1 MASTSFMP
9 SLFEMVK
16 IRSNGMGVPILFPV
30 GEDGLATITA
40 LHISIRFGLQDTS
53 LWVER
58 EVYDPHTSVL
68 SHTVPEVSKH
78 SDDGSIIWTLKLGKY
93 RVYGLT
99 SSQMSIPTQ
108 LVTPCQSSTCTM
120 TPPPTV
126 RVKIE
131 PRVQA
136 IIDLSESSKDDTFHA
151 PPPLVNPILEA
162 QPPLHAP
169 LFPLCTPA
177 LEFLR
182 ASSLVQSQCIVQS
195 LRKLTQMPGCKNILK
210 RLDYDK
216 IKTMDVEF
224 LPPTYDG
231 DVLFVL
237 PAMGSSSL
245 HSKAKSMFG
254 MDKRYDGHIWTKTV
268 TTNISNVLDLS
279 FWSSSCV
286 GHLRCE
292 NPHCEYLGHAH
303 RTSSNNDT
311 EFEGVTKEPFS
322 VGGPLP
328 SGSTLVCKI
337 CKMPPKC
344 VALCSA
350 RIFYVH
356 GDDTSQRACIHLG
369 HHSHPVKVGDY
380 RESRKKIDALIE
392 KHVERTPQAT
402 VSKIV
407 MEVSKDLLGEY
418 LIRDENDPPTVLSLN
433 KLEPVFD
440 SCKELNS
447 PSLRNRVYTFKYLRR
462 FGVMDGI
469 TKLRGLSNW
478 AYIQRNMFPGQGD
491 DFDKVFIFKMSEVG
505 PGSGVDLVRRMQPNG
520 DLEHAW
526 IMFDHIK
533 RVTNWTTM
541 ACHVYDATYQRVMTI
556 ACCDFQSEDKD
567 AQIIFWKNLNHVMAR
582 HGVPLPQFQ
591 GFMADSAQAN

>member
-1 MASTSFMP
+1 
-9 SLFEMVK
+9 
-16 IRSNGMGVPILFPV
+16 
-30 GEDGLATITA
+30 
-40 LHISIRFGLQDTS
+40 
-53 LWVER
+53 
-58 EVYDPHTSVL
+58 
-68 SHTVPEVSKH
+68 
-78 SDDGSIIWTLKLGKY
+78 
-93 RVYGLT
+93 
-99 SSQMSIPTQ
+99 MSIPTQ
-108 LVTPCQSSTCTM
+108 LVIPHQSSNCTM

-131 PRVQA
+131 PGIQVV
-136 IIDLSESSKDDTFHA
+136 IDLSESSEDDAPHA
-151 PPPLVNPILEA
+151 PPPLVSPIPEA
-162 QPPLHAP
+162 QPPLHAS
-169 LFPLCTPA
+169 LSPLCMPA
-177 LEFLR
+177 LKSLR

-195 LRKLTQMPGCKNILK
+195 LRKLTQMLGRKNILK
-210 RLDYDK
+210 RLEYDK

-224 LPPTYDG
+224 LPPTYDS

-237 PAMGSSSL
+237 PAMSSSSL
-245 HSKAKSMFG
+245 HSKA
-254 MDKRYDGHIWTKTV
+254 KRYDGHIWTKTV

-286 GHLRCE
+286 GHLCCE
-292 NPHCEYLGHAH
+292 NPHCEYLGRAY
-303 RTSSNNDT
+303 RTSSYNDT
-311 EFEGVTKEPFS
+311 KFEGVTKEPFS
-322 VGGPLP
+322 VGGPP
-328 SGSTLVCKI
+328 PFGSTLVYKI

-356 GDDTSQRACIHLG
+356 GDDTSHRACIHLD

-392 KHVERTPQAT
+392 KHVEQTQQAT

-407 MEVSKDLLGEY
+407 MEASKDLLGEY
-418 LIRDENDPPTVLSLN
+418 LIHDENDPPTVLSLN
-433 KLEPVFD
+433 ELKLVFD

-469 TKLRGLSNW
+469 TKLRGLNNW

-491 DFDKVFIFKMSEVG
+491 DSDKVFIFKMFEVG
-505 PGSGVDLVRRMQPNG
+505 PGSRVDLIRQMQPDG

-526 IMFDHIK
+526 IMFDHVK

-567 AQIIFWKNLNHVMAR
+567 AQIIFWKNLNHVMA
-582 HGVPLPQFQ
+582 
-591 GFMADSAQAN
+591 